1 MGKPKVFVTRI
12 IPNEGLDQ
20 IRAFCDATVWEDELP
35 PSREVILRETHDAD
49 GLVSLLTDKID
60 GALMDA
66 CPQSARREQ
75 LRRRLRQP
83 RYPGRHASAA
93 SRLATRRACSPKRRP
108 TSPSRC

>member
-49 GLVSLLTDKID
+49 GLVSLLTTRSMASGWTPARVCAS
-60 GALMDA
+60 GATT
-66 CPQSARREQ
+66 PSV
-75 LRRRLRQP
+75 
-83 RYPGRHASAA
+83 STT
-93 SRLATRRACSPKRRP
+93 S
-108 TSPSRC
+108 TSPPVPAAA